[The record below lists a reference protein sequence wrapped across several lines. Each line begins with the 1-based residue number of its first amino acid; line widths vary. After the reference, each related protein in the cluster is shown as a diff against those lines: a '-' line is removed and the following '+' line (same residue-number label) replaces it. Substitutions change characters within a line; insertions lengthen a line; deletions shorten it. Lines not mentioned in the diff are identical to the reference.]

1 MVMLCKADCNI
12 VYAFITVCTESFN
25 TVKDDE

>member
-12 VYAFITVCTESFN
+12 VYAFSTMCTESSN